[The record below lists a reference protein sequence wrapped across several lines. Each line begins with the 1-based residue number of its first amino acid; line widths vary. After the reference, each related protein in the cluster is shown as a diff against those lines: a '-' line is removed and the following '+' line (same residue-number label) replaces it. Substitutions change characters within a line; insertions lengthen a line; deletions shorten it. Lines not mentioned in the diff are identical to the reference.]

1 MTVAPNP
8 QTAELRAHVP
18 RRNTVRSPAAGRPRA
33 PIAHTLETL
42 AERNLTREETAGVFR
57 GIIGGEHA
65 ELEIAAILAALK
77 TRGET
82 MAEIAG
88 AAQALRDTALP
99 FPRPNYPY
107 ADTCGTGGDGTGT
120 VNISTAV
127 AVIAAE
133 LGIPV
138 AKHGNRSVS
147 SRCGSADLLEAL
159 GVKLD
164 PAPSVARR
172 CLDEVGLCFLFAPQ
186 YHAGVRHAMPARKA
200 LGTRTLFNL
209 LGPLANPAAPT
220 WQLVGV
226 YAPSLCRP
234 VAHTLGLLGCETA
247 LVVHGSGLDEVA
259 LHGPTRAA
267 LWKDGAVREI
277 TILPEDAGLERR
289 PIEALRGG
297 GPAQNAAWL
306 RGLLA
311 GESDGAGRDAVALN
325 AGAVAWIAGAAPDL
339 RTGTARARDAIASGH
354 GAARLARWAELSHAA

>member
-1 MTVAPNP
+1 MTAIA
-8 QTAELRAHVP
+8 QTLD
-18 RRNTVRSPAAGRPRA
+18 
-33 PIAHTLETL
+33 TL
-42 AERNLTREETAGVFR
+42 AERSLTREEAAGVFR

-82 MAEIAG
+82 MEEIAG
-88 AAQALRDTALP
+88 AAQALRDAALP
-99 FPRPNYPY
+99 FPRPDYPY
-107 ADTCGTGGDGTGT
+107 ADTCGTGGDGTRT
-120 VNISTAV
+120 VNVSTAV

-164 PAPSVARR
+164 PAPAVARR

-186 YHAGVRHAMPARKA
+186 YHSGVRHAMPARKA

-209 LGPLANPAAPT
+209 LGPLANPAAPA

-234 VAHTLGLLGCETA
+234 VAHTLGLLGCDTA

-259 LHGPTRAA
+259 LHGPTHAA
-267 LWKDGAVREI
+267 LWKDGEVREFEI
-277 TILPEDAGLERR
+277 VPEDAGLERR
-289 PIEALRGG
+289 PIDALRGG
-297 GPAQNAAWL
+297 GPAENAAWL
-306 RGLLA
+306 ESLLA
-311 GESDGAGRDAVALN
+311 GDSDGARRDAVALN
-325 AGAVAWIAGAAPDL
+325 AGAVAWIAGVAPGL
-339 RTGTARARDAIASGH
+339 RRGVAMAHDAIASGY
-354 GAARLARWAELSHAA
+354 AATRFSRWAELSHAA

>member
-18 RRNTVRSPAAGRPRA
+18 RRNTVRSPAAGRPRV

-57 GIIGGEHA
+57 GIIGGEH
-65 ELEIAAILAALK
+65 
-77 TRGET
+77 
-82 MAEIAG
+82 
-88 AAQALRDTALP
+88 
-99 FPRPNYPY
+99 
-107 ADTCGTGGDGTGT
+107 
-120 VNISTAV
+120 
-127 AVIAAE
+127 AE